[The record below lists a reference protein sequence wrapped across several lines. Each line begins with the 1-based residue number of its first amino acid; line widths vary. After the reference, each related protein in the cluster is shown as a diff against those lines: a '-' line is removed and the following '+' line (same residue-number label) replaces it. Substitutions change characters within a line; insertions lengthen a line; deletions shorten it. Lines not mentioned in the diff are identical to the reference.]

1 MPGKQ
6 QRQPTRRAPR
16 EKSEFD
22 SKLVD
27 LARVVRVSA
36 GGRRF
41 RFRAVVIAGDKKSRV
56 GVGVAKG
63 ADVAQAVEKATRKAT
78 KSLITVPIQNETIPH
93 VVEARFG
100 ASHILLKP
108 QRKGRGLVAGGVTR
122 IIAEKAGIKNIS
134 AKTISKS
141 RNKLN
146 NALATLAAI
155 QKLQVDPS
163 KVKEEKTDEP
173 ALKTEDENKSVQ

>member
-1 MPGKQ
+1 MPGKPR
-6 QRQPTRRAPR
+6 RQFERRPR

-27 LARVVRVSA
+27 LSRVTRVSA

-41 RFRAVVIAGDKKSRV
+41 RFRAVVVAGDKKSRV

-78 KSLITVPIQNETIPH
+78 KSLVTVPIVNDTIPH
-93 VVEARFG
+93 EVEATFG

-108 QRKGRGLVAGGVTR
+108 QQQGRGLVAGGVTR

-134 AKTISKS
+134 AKTISRS

-146 NALATLAAI
+146 NALATLNAFK
-155 QKLQVDPS
+155 KLQAEMKEGEKP
-163 KVKEEKTDEP
+163 KVLEEPKKNESDN
-173 ALKTEDENKSVQ
+173 ENS